1 MRYRPDPCA
10 PGYRLQLVS
19 PGQPILAPAHVR
31 GAALLPSTVLND
43 TTDSPPSP
51 GCVLLTQTVSSTRW
65 PAVETAEGRSA
76 SPGEHQPSYQMERH
90 RPQLKVWKPS
100 GSPRRVPERLPPPRR
115 RSVRGWRKS
124 RSDYSAETMARA
136 TRPALGPLARR
147 QDGGGRHLARCPS
160 ATGAGTPRPL
170 PPHLPPPAHA

>member
-19 PGQPILAPAHVR
+19 PGQPILAPAHLR
-31 GAALLPSTVLND
+31 GAALLPSTGLND
-43 TTDSPPSP
+43 TTYSPPSP

-76 SPGEHQPSYQMERH
+76 SPGEHHPSYQMERH

-124 RSDYSAETMARA
+124 RSDYC
-136 TRPALGPLARR
+136 RR
-147 QDGGGRHLARCPS
+147 DDGKGDTA
-160 ATGAGTPRPL
+160 GAGSSRQTARWRRASSCPVSVSNWRRNSAAASSAL
-170 PPHLPPPAHA
+170 APPAHA